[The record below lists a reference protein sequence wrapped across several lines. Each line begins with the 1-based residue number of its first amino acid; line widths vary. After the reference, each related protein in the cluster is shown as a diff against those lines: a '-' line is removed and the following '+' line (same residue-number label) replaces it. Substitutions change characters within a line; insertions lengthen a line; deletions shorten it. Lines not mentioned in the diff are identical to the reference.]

1 MNQIGNKIDIL
12 IRELRIDRMEFA
24 ERLGMTPNAISNW
37 KKRELGTNV
46 IKKIVTTFPQVRKEW
61 LMNGTGNVLNT
72 KESETN
78 AMRTRIKQLIE
89 LSGLTSADF
98 ATKIG
103 VDTQAFEKKLSGE
116 AEIEDEDLML
126 ISKGTNVRLGW
137 IVAGAGQMFLAPER
151 MRQQVA
157 IDSYRAQML
166 EKKEEEKSDFESS
179 TILEIYSK
187 CIRQLEDDRA
197 QVRKELEEMK
207 EVRQQL
213 ADELGEIRNLKAIL
227 HDAINAFKANGSASY
242 RPLIAAD
249 DNT

>member
-1 MNQIGNKIDIL
+1 MLAEKECIIL
-12 IRELRIDRMEFA
+12 R
-24 ERLGMTPNAISNW
+24 
-37 KKRELGTNV
+37 V
-46 IKKIVTTFPQVRKEW
+46 KE
-61 LMNGTGNVLNT
+61 
-72 KESETN
+72 
-78 AMRTRIKQLIE
+78 LIE
-89 LSGLTSADF
+89 LSGMKKSRF
-98 ATKIG
+98 AVEAGINASNFG
-103 VDTQAFEKKLSGE
+103 KKLEGN
-116 AEIEDEDLML
+116 IGFTDNDIKL
-126 ISKGTNVRLGW
+126 ISQKMNVRIGW
-137 IVAGAGQMFLAPER
+137 LLTGEGQMFKAPEEI
-151 MRQQVA
+151 RQQVA

-197 QVRKELEEMK
+197 QVRKELEEIK

-227 HDAINAFKANGSASY
+227 HDAINAFNANGSASY

>member
-1 MNQIGNKIDIL
+1 MQKSDGTRIDIL
-12 IRELRIDRMEFA
+12 LKALNISQLDFA
-24 ERLGMTPNAISNW
+24 NTLGVTSGAVGNW
-37 KKRELGTNV
+37 KKRELGINV
-46 IKKIVTTFPQVRKEW
+46 INKIVKVYPQVRKEW
-61 LMNGTGNVLNT
+61 LMDGTGNVLNT

-103 VDTQAFEKKLSGE
+103 IDTQAFEKKLSGE

-126 ISKGTNVRLGW
+126 ISKGANVRLGW

-157 IDSYRAQML
+157 IDSYRSRALHPHDNSKQ
-166 EKKEEEKSDFESS
+166 EKFESS

-187 CIRQLEDDRA
+187 CIRQLEDERE
-197 QVRKELEEMK
+197 QVRKELEE
-207 EVRQQL
+207 
-213 ADELGEIRNLKAIL
+213 IRNLKTL
-227 HDAINAFKANGSASY
+227 LWDAIHAFQDATNGGNHVA
-242 RPLIAAD
+242 LMAAED
-249 DNT
+249 